1 MAELLSVSLLGAF
14 LYLDTTIAFQMLVS
28 QPIIAGTIIGW
39 FSGNIELGLH
49 IGFLLQLL
57 WVGNLP
63 VGAAS
68 IPAGNIGSM
77 VAVALAI
84 LLDEKFPVYSNL
96 IILLSV
102 LYGVALSYLG
112 SEMVKLIRN
121 WNVYLLNH
129 AYGRAEK
136 GQLGVLWRLNL
147 LSLITNLAIFFI
159 FIFITLYIG
168 YYISVEFI
176 SLAPTRFNEYAK
188 YTEWAVLGAGA
199 GLVLP
204 LYKSMNRRIV
214 LLIGG
219 MIGIIIFYLT

>member
-1 MAELLSVSLLGAF
+1 MAELISVSLLGAF

-68 IPAGNIGSM
+68 VPAGNIGSI
-77 VAVALAI
+77 VAVAMAI
-84 LLDEKFPVYSNL
+84 LLDEKFPGYSNL

-102 LYGVALSYLG
+102 LYGVGLSYLG
-112 SEMVKLIRN
+112 SEMVTLIRN
-121 WNVYLLNH
+121 WNVTLLNY
-129 AYGRAEK
+129 AFRKAEE
-136 GQLGVLWRLNL
+136 GQLGILWRLNL
-147 LSLITNLAIFFI
+147 LSLISNVAIFFV

-168 YYISVEFI
+168 YNLSGKFVSSVPVI
-176 SLAPTRFNEYAK
+176 FNEYAK

-204 LYKSMNRRIV
+204 LYKSKNSQLV

-219 MIGIIIFYLT
+219 IIGMIIFYLT